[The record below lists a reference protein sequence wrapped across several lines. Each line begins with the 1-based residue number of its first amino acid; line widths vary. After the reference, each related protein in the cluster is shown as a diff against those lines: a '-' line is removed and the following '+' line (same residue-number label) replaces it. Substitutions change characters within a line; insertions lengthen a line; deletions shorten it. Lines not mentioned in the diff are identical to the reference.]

1 MSGCPSYAHRGAGV
15 HQARVSHLVGAPC
28 RTTALAGPHR
38 LMPVLVPAVVPLVPS
53 YKANEASLHGAA
65 FPTEPTLR
73 IQASGV
79 HDEAHTSSTIC
90 WLSPR
95 LLTKLLTNRFDLD
108 RSRRYSGGLSIRSA
122 QLSNAGGSW
131 LTRKRSLVQI
141 QYRPPVTPLISQP
154 LRHLRNIWRLDRLT
168 CRPNFCRPIARR
180 PMAWRRHLR
189 ARRWRALA
197 RDNWT
202 QFIPVHA
209 LRDDHASMADQV
221 CDFLDGHPELDSKH
235 TKLCRNSRNV
245 HSVD

>member
-28 RTTALAGPHR
+28 GTTALAGPHR

-53 YKANEASLHGAA
+53 NKAIESSLHGAA

-73 IQASGV
+73 IQASGA
-79 HDEAHTSSTIC
+79 HDEARSRAGRS

-108 RSRRYSGGLSIRSA
+108 RSRRYSGGRSLRSA

-141 QYRPPVTPLISQP
+141 QYRPPVKSLVSPAFA
-154 LRHLRNIWRLDRLT
+154 RVWR
-168 CRPNFCRPIARR
+168 
-180 PMAWRRHLR
+180 W
-189 ARRWRALA
+189 
-197 RDNWT
+197 
-202 QFIPVHA
+202 
-209 LRDDHASMADQV
+209 
-221 CDFLDGHPELDSKH
+221 DG
-235 TKLCRNSRNV
+235 
-245 HSVD
+245 